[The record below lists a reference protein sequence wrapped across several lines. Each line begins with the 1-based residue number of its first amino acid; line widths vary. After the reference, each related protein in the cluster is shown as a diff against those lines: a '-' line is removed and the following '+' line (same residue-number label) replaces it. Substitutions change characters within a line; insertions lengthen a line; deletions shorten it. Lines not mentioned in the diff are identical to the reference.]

1 MTEFVE
7 TSPTLID
14 QVAQAG
20 EPAFDYIDLFAG
32 IGGFHAALSA
42 LGGRCVYVS
51 EIDPDAIAVYKRNW
65 GSDVVQ
71 LDPRVPPIRGDI
83 NIDAPQRDAATGRRD
98 GEVRVPK
105 HDVLA
110 AGFPCQAFSKSGAQ
124 MGVLDKTRGTLFF
137 NIIRILQE
145 RRPKIVF
152 LENVRNLAGPKHR
165 ETWDTIIDSLEE
177 IGYEVAWS
185 PMVVSPHLISPKDG
199 GTPQIRDRVFI
210 LGIYRGKAHR
220 KPARETR
227 VTLSREDLVV
237 SAPSWALAATPIPWL
252 GDKPILQDPSE
263 IERPERYALSDPEVK
278 WINAWDTF
286 VRLMRREGIEL
297 PGHPIWTDWFMTEGE
312 LRSDSKRA
320 NLVEAM
326 PDWKKDFV
334 WKNVRFYEKNRAT
347 ILRWQAHKT
356 MADFASF
363 PDSRRKFEWQAQDA
377 DTLWECLM
385 HLRPSGIR
393 AKKAT
398 YVPALVAI
406 TQTSIVG
413 PLRRR
418 LTPIE
423 TARLQGLPDAFTFG
437 DQPEAATYKQ
447 LGNGVAAGAVH
458 YTMRKF
464 VERYANELRPLLPG
478 LVKAVEDAATT
489 GWVPRT
495 PNFGAMDSGDA
506 VDLAQV
512 LAEV

>member
-1 MTEFVE
+1 MAESIDE
-7 TSPTLID
+7 TPTLL
-14 QVAQAG
+14 G
-20 EPAFDYIDLFAG
+20 ELASVGASAFDYIDLFAG

-51 EIDPDAIAVYKRNW
+51 EIDAQASAVYERNW
-65 GSDVVQ
+65 GADVVQ
-71 LDPRVPPIRGDI
+71 LDPNVPAIRGDI

-185 PMVVSPHLISPKDG
+185 PMVVSPHLLSPKDG
-199 GTPQIRDRVFI
+199 GTPQTRDRVFI
-210 LGIYRGKAHR
+210 LGVYRGEHR
-220 KPARETR
+220 KRARETD
-227 VTLSREDLVV
+227 VTLTRDSLART
-237 SAPSWALAATPIPWL
+237 APEWKLAETPIPWL
-252 GDKPILQDPSE
+252 DGKPIVQDVSE
-263 IERPERYALSDPEVK
+263 IEHPERYALSDLEVK
-278 WINAWDTF
+278 WIEAWNTF
-286 VRLMRREGIEL
+286 VTTMRREKVDL
-297 PGHPIWTDWFMTEGE
+297 PGHPIWTDWFMTEAE
-312 LRSDSKRA
+312 LRSDRKREK
-320 NLVEAM
+320 LVDAM

-334 WKNVRFYEKNRAT
+334 WKNVRFFEKNRGA
-347 ILRWQAHKT
+347 ILRWRSHES
-356 MADFASF
+356 MAEFDSF

-377 DTLWECLM
+377 ATLWECLM

-418 LTPIE
+418 LTPVE
-423 TARLQGLPDAFTFG
+423 TARLQGLPDTFTFG
-437 DQPEAATYKQ
+437 DQPESATYKQ

-458 YTMRKF
+458 FTMRKF
-464 VERYANELRPLLPG
+464 VERYADELKPVLPG
-478 LVKAVEDAATT
+478 LVTAVERARET
-489 GWVPRT
+489 GWVPPT
-495 PNFGAMDSGDA
+495 PNTALDKAA
-506 VDLAQV
+506 VDLGQV
-512 LAEV
+512 LAGV

>member
-1 MTEFVE
+1 MTEPVDG
-7 TSPTLID
+7 TPVLVGDLAS
-14 QVAQAG
+14 VGAS
-20 EPAFDYIDLFAG
+20 AFDYIDLFAG

-51 EIDPDAIAVYKRNW
+51 EIDGQASAVYKRNW
-65 GSDVVQ
+65 GADVVQ
-71 LDPRVPPIRGDI
+71 LDPSVPPIRGDI
-83 NIDAPQRDAATGRRD
+83 NVDAPQKDAATGRRD

-145 RRPKIVF
+145 RRPKVVF

-185 PMVVSPHLISPKDG
+185 PMVVSPHLIDPKDG

-210 LGIYRGKAHR
+210 LGIYRGKDQR
-220 KPARETR
+220 KAARDTA
-227 VTLSREDLVV
+227 VTFSREELAA
-237 SAPSWALAATPIPWL
+237 SAPTWNLAETPIPWL
-252 GDKPILQDPSE
+252 DSKPILQSADE
-263 IERPERYALSDPEVK
+263 IEHPERYALSALEVK
-278 WINAWDTF
+278 WIDAWDTF
-286 VRLMRREGIEL
+286 VTTMRAAGVDL
-297 PGHPIWTDWFMTEGE
+297 PGHPIWTDWFMTESE
-312 LRSDSKRA
+312 LRSDKKREQ
-320 NLVEAM
+320 LVEAM

-334 WKNVRFYEKNRAT
+334 WKNVRFYEKNRSV
-347 ILRWQAHKT
+347 ILRWQAHDT
-356 MADFASF
+356 MAEFTSF
-363 PDSRRKFEWQAQDA
+363 PDSRRKFEWQAQNA

-385 HLRPSGIR
+385 HFRPSGIR

-418 LTPIE
+418 LTPVE
-423 TARLQGLPDAFTFG
+423 TARLQGLPDTFTFG
-437 DQPEAATYKQ
+437 DQPEPATYKQ

-458 YTMRKF
+458 YTLRKF
-464 VERYANELRPLLPG
+464 VERYVDELRLTLPG

-489 GWVPRT
+489 GWVP
-495 PNFGAMDSGDA
+495 PSPKVPLDNVVAI
-506 VDLAQV
+506 DLERV
-512 LAEV
+512 LADA